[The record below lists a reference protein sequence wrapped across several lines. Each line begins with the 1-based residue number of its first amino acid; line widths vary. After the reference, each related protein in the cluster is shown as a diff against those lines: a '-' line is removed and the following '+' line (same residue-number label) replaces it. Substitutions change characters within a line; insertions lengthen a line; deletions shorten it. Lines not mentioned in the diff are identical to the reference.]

1 MFHVFFE
8 YFGYM
13 DNLKRVMESI
23 VVVEYG
29 DRHGGTCKIPMGRKL
44 SRITYNG
51 KRLTYYQVA
60 FLIKHGYIPEET
72 SHLCHRGKCIEERHL
87 CDESGAL
94 NKSRNSCKKHLAK
107 LAKQWMKQRVKVKNS
122 CTIVW
127 ENCEHDSECFFKM
140 GRI

>member
-29 DRHGGTCKIPMGRKL
+29 DRHGGTCKIPMRRKL

-72 SHLCHRGKCIEERHL
+72 SHWR
-87 CDESGAL
+87 
-94 NKSRNSCKKHLAK
+94 NKKYLPAFRTLILH
-107 LAKQWMKQRVKVKNS
+107 
-122 CTIVW
+122 IV
-127 ENCEHDSECFFKM
+127 C
-140 GRI
+140 